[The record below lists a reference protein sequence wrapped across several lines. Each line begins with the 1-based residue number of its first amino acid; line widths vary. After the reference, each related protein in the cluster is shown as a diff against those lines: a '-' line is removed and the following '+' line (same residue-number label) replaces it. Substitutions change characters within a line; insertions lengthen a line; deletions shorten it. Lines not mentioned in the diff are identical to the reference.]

1 MIEVILVVAVAV
13 VLLYLYYTLQE
24 YLKNPLH
31 APTPNSEPVETLD
44 VYPLPSPEQ
53 SLRESELGVVALL
66 LGRAL
71 DSMPDSLLKQALI
84 TLFLTDL
91 SQNSGV
97 ALEQLQELYKTT
109 DKPDLEE
116 LCAQFLEVAH
126 GEYKKRLKLVEFLFV
141 LAYAQGS
148 LQEQSKEVL
157 LDVGAFLRLEN
168 SDFNALYED
177 FESLAHNKPYKVVL
191 AKMPDFCAFE
201 AQVALHYLNFMDAKS
216 WHKSYLPDRLSVLW
230 QLQEIYQQGR

>member
-1 MIEVILVVAVAV
+1 MIEMILVIAVAV

-31 APTPNSEPVETLD
+31 APTPTPKPQEPLN

-53 SLRESELGVVALL
+53 SLRESESGVVVLL
-66 LGRAL
+66 LGRATTG
-71 DSMPDSLLKQALI
+71 MPDSPLKQALI
-84 TLFLTDL
+84 TLFLKDL
-91 SQNSGV
+91 SQNNGI
-97 ALEQLQELYKTT
+97 ALEQLQELYKAT

-141 LAYAQGS
+141 CAHAQGA
-148 LQEQSKEVL
+148 LQDQSKEVL

-168 SDFNALYED
+168 SDFNTLYEG
-177 FESLAHNKPYKVVL
+177 FESLAHHKPYKVIL
-191 AKMPDFCAFE
+191 AKMPDSSAFE
-201 AQVALHYLNFMDAKS
+201 AQVALHYLNFLDAKS
-216 WHKSYLPDRLSVLW
+216 WHKSYLPDRLGVLW